1 VNEGLAQGVDW
12 LNILAN
18 AVGGILL
25 APIGFL
31 PGWLSATMVA
41 VATGLAM
48 LLVFKFTSNQLAI
61 KRVRDNIKANLL
73 ALSLFKDSVA
83 VSLRA
88 QGRILVNAIRLL
100 VLAVVPMLVMFVPMC
115 LLLSQLALW
124 YQARPLKVGED
135 SVVTLRLAGPA
146 DSAWPRVQI
155 ESTPALDATVGP
167 VSILSQRAICWK
179 IVPREVGYH
188 RLVFD
193 VGGQQIEKEL
203 AVGDGYMRVSLQ
215 RPALELSAALLHP
228 RERAFGPQSP
238 VRAIEI
244 EYPTRSSWTSGS
256 NSWLVYWFVASMVG
270 ALAFRRVLK
279 VNL

>member
-1 VNEGLAQGVDW
+1 VSEALAQAVDW

-18 AVGGILL
+18 AVGRILL

-31 PGWLSATMVA
+31 PGWLSATLVA
-41 VATGLAM
+41 LATGVLM
-48 LLVFKFTSNQLAI
+48 LLVFKFTSNQRAI

-73 ALSLFKDSVA
+73 SLSLFKDCVA

-88 QGRILVNAIRLL
+88 QGRIVVSALRLL

-124 YQARPLKVGED
+124 YQARPLRIGED
-135 SVVTLRLAGPA
+135 AVVTLRLAGPTDA
-146 DSAWPRVQI
+146 AWPRVQI
-155 ESTPALDATVGP
+155 ESTPALDATIGP

-179 IVPREVGYH
+179 IVPRESGYH

-193 VGGQQIEKEL
+193 VAGQKIEKEL
-203 AVGDGYMRVSLQ
+203 AVGEGFMRVSLQ
-215 RPALELSAALLHP
+215 RPGLGLAAALLHP
-228 RERAFGPQSP
+228 WERPFSRQSP
-238 VRAIEI
+238 VSAIEI

-256 NSWLVYWFVASMVG
+256 NSWLIYWFVASMLG
-270 ALAFRRVLK
+270 AFAFRKVLK
-279 VNL
+279 VNI

>member
-1 VNEGLAQGVDW
+1 MNEGLAQGVDW
-12 LNILAN
+12 LNIAAN
-18 AVGGILL
+18 FAGGILL

-41 VATGLAM
+41 VATGLVM
-48 LLVFKFTSNQLAI
+48 LLVFKFTSNQPAI

-88 QGRILVNAIRLL
+88 QGRILVNALRLL
-100 VLAVVPMLVMFVPMC
+100 LLAVVPMLVMFVPMC

-124 YQARPLKVGED
+124 YQARPLRIGEE
-135 SVVTLRLAGPA
+135 SVVTLRLAGAA
-146 DSAWPRVQI
+146 DAAWPRVQI
-155 ESTPALDATVGP
+155 ESTPALDTTIGP
-167 VSILSQRAICWK
+167 VSILSQRAICWN
-179 IVPREVGYH
+179 IVPREAGYH
-188 RLVFD
+188 RIVFD
-193 VGGQQIEKEL
+193 VGGRKIEKEL
-203 AVGDGYMRVSLQ
+203 AVGEGYMRVSLE
-215 RPALELSAALLHP
+215 RPALDLSAALLHP
-228 RERAFGPQSP
+228 RERPFGPESP

-256 NSWLVYWFVASMVG
+256 NSWLVYWFVASMLG
-270 ALAFRRVLK
+270 ALAFRRVLN